1 MDNKELE
8 VVLEVVAEDLRNKL
22 DKDKLMENVPTLLRP
37 IVNQFIDKVDNL
49 NICDII
55 NMYNTDEVLA
65 EINNRL
71 KEDDI
76 N

>member
-55 NMYNTDEVLA
+55 KLYNTDDVLA
-65 EINNRL
+65 KINNRL
-71 KEDDI
+71 EGG
-76 N
+76 

>member
-22 DKDKLMENVPTLLRP
+22 DKDKLMENVPALLRP

-55 NMYNTDEVLA
+55 KLYNTDDVLA
-65 EINNRL
+65 KINSRL
-71 KEDDI
+71 KEDDLH
-76 N
+76 

>member
-22 DKDKLMENVPTLLRP
+22 DKDKLMENVPALLRP

-55 NMYNTDEVLA
+55 KLYNTDDVLA
-65 EINNRL
+65 KINSRL

>member
-22 DKDKLMENVPTLLRP
+22 DKDKLMENVPILLQP
-37 IVNQFIDKVDNL
+37 IVNQFVEKLDNL

-55 NMYNTDEVLA
+55 KLYNTDDVLA
-65 EINNRL
+65 KINSRL

>member
-22 DKDKLMENVPTLLRP
+22 DKDKLMENVPILLQP
-37 IVNQFIDKVDNL
+37 IVNQFVEKLDNL

-55 NMYNTDEVLA
+55 KLYNTDDVLA
-65 EINNRL
+65 KINNRL
-71 KEDDI
+71 EGG
-76 N
+76 

>member
-22 DKDKLMENVPTLLRP
+22 DKDKLMENVPILLQP

-55 NMYNTDEVLA
+55 KLYNTDDVLA
-65 EINNRL
+65 KINSRL

>member
-8 VVLEVVAEDLRNKL
+8 VVLEVVAEDLRTKL
-22 DKDKLMENVPTLLRP
+22 DKDKLMENVPTLLQP

-55 NMYNTDEVLA
+55 KLYNTDDVLA
-65 EINNRL
+65 KINNRL
-71 KEDDI
+71 EGG
-76 N
+76 